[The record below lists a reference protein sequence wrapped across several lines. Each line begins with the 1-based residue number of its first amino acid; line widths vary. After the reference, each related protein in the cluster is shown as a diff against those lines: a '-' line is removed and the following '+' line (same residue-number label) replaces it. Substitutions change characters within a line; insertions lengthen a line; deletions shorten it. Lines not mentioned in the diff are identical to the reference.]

1 MPQTSSRLAPI
12 RTLAIGLLAGAAM
25 FASTTGS
32 ASALVTPN
40 QKRVCAYT
48 SSNAV
53 SGLQS
58 FASLVGRQ
66 TIDCAMV
73 YSGTSDW
80 PSWDNPWFLNLS
92 TTDQNW
98 GRWVQNSPLNDRR
111 QLIVNMPLI
120 PTSAT
125 SDDWRAIGAAGGYE
139 QYATTL
145 AQNLISHGVGDSI
158 IVLGA
163 EANGSWESDY
173 VGSTPQQMAEWVQ
186 FWRNTVH
193 AMRAVP
199 GAAFQFVW
207 AVNNRFPAT
216 PFAQYYPGDD
226 VVDMIGDDAYDSG
239 VTADSND
246 WNEVYS
252 SAGGLAALVAFANQH
267 AKPIALPEW
276 GVGVRDSS
284 TLAGNDDPAYMQ
296 GMGQVIASSNVA
308 FQTYFFAHEWQ
319 TELQQGPQS
328 LAMYRYEF
336 GDGGHAAGL
345 NDGMDMVPAP
355 VYPAQAMPALT
366 STAATDTSGLMSVA
380 GTALPDTTLARPADD
395 PVPVIA
401 PTTTA
406 SKKTTTSTEPVP
418 ATAAKTAQPTST
430 NSSSQAA
437 STATVGKTTASKPTT
452 AKKGSTTKKWSTAK
466 KRARHAGRTGTKT
479 AKHARVRHAAKRR

>member
-1 MPQTSSRLAPI
+1 MPQTSRRLTAI
-12 RTLAIGLLAGAAM
+12 RTVAIGLTAGAAM
-25 FASTTGS
+25 FASTAGS
-32 ASALVTPN
+32 ALARITPN

-66 TIDCAMV
+66 AIDCAMV

-92 TTDQNW
+92 NTDQNW

-120 PTSAT
+120 PTTAT

-145 AQNLISHGVGDSI
+145 AQNLVNHGVGDSI
-158 IVLGA
+158 IVLAA

-193 AMRAVP
+193 AMRAVS

-226 VVDMIGDDAYDSG
+226 VVDMIGDDSYDSA
-239 VTADSND
+239 VTADTND
-246 WNEVYS
+246 WNEVYN
-252 SAGGLAALVAFANQH
+252 SAGGLGALIAFANQH

-276 GVGVRDSS
+276 GVGVRNSS
-284 TLAGNDDPAYMQ
+284 NLAGNDDPAYVQ
-296 GMGQVIASSNVA
+296 GMGQVTASNNVA

-336 GDGGHAAGL
+336 GDGGHAASL

-355 VYPAQAMPALT
+355 IYPAQALPTFT
-366 STAATDTSGLMSVA
+366 STPGTDTSGLMSVA

-401 PTTTA
+401 PTTTT
-406 SKKTTTSTEPVP
+406 SRKTTTSTKPVT
-418 ATAAKTAQPTST
+418 ATAAKSAQPTGTTSA
-430 NSSSQAA
+430 SQAA
-437 STATVGKTTASKPTT
+437 PTATAGKTTASKPTT
-452 AKKGSTTKKWSTAK
+452 VTKRSTAK
-466 KRARHAGRTGTKT
+466 KRPAAKGHARRAATRKT
-479 AKHARVRHAAKRR
+479 AKHASVRHPAKRR